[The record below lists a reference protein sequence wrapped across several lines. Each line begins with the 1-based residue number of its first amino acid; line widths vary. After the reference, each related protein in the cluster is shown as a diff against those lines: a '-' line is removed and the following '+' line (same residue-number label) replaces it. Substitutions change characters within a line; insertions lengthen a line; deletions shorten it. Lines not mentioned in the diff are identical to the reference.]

1 MEPTKLLPAERV
13 RAIEELCKR
22 FRVES
27 LYIFGSAVTS
37 DFDHERSD
45 LDFLVRFAP
54 AAPRDHADQ
63 YFGLLEA
70 LRDVFGGQIDLV
82 EEEAVQNPYLLR
94 SITASKQ
101 LIYEAA

>member
-1 MEPTKLLPAERV
+1 MTLLPAEHAQAV
-13 RAIEELCKR
+13 HELCQR

-37 DFDHERSD
+37 DFDHARSD

-70 LRDVFGGQIDLV
+70 LRDLFGRQIDLV
-82 EEEAVQNPYLLR
+82 EEEAIRNPYLLR
-94 SITASKQ
+94 SITASRQ
-101 LIYEAA
+101 LVYEAA